1 MIETINKLSVKKI
14 VLFIKNEKEKANKK
28 FKANTNLTEVFPN
41 EEIKDD
47 GTPIYLFDYIVFD
60 YRTVVSA

>member
-28 FKANTNLTEVFPN
+28 FKANINLIEVFPN
-41 EEIKDD
+41 EDIKVD

-60 YRTVVSA
+60 YRTVVSV